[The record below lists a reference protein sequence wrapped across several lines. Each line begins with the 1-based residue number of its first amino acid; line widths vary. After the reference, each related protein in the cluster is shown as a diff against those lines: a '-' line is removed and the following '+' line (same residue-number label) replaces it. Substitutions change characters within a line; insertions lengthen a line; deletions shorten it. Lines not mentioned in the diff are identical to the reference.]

1 MTVATTNPT
10 PKIGLAS
17 RLVNGLLSIAPLF
30 NIAKQRARK
39 MMIERAESMGV
50 NWLQIA
56 ADLQKQ
62 DLEAELTQVQNPNLK
77 NLRHMLFTLG
87 SGRMKHLQLRV
98 MRGCVR
104 AILIL

>member
-62 DLEAELTQVQNPNLK
+62 DLEAELTQVQNPN
-77 NLRHMLFTLG
+77 
-87 SGRMKHLQLRV
+87 
-98 MRGCVR
+98 
-104 AILIL
+104 